1 MIFFLNMCM
10 KTHLPL
16 FNILSEVPQNH
27 NRFSLLLLY
36 LFIILK
42 PFYHFQAANLRSLLL
57 KRYFGNNYSKIA
69 EVSEEKTSQNK
80 EALMRGEARVLKR
93 AGVTLFEMQCQL
105 NKCGA
110 TDLVI
115 DIIMKKPS
123 YHVFVECIKLGISLL
138 EGGNYLIQVSSIHVQ
153 YVISTNLM
161 PVRKDSNFASVIF
174 LSTRVISRA

>member
-1 MIFFLNMCM
+1 MKYHKIITDLVSYYCIF
-10 KTHLPL
+10 
-16 FNILSEVPQNH
+16 
-27 NRFSLLLLY
+27 LLY
-36 LFIILK
+36 SSLFI
-42 PFYHFQAANLRSLLL
+42 HFQAANLRSLLL
-57 KRYFGNNYSKIA
+57 KRYFGKNYSKIA

-80 EALMRGEARVLKR
+80 EALVRGEARVLKR

-138 EGGNYLIQVSSIHVQ
+138 EGGNYLIQVSTIHVQ
-153 YVISTNLM
+153 YVINTILR
-161 PVRKDSNFASVIF
+161 PVRKDKRKLFELIA
-174 LSTRVISRA
+174 